1 MIFTLLSPS
10 RKVGRSTQS
19 TPKRD
24 GDITAQP
31 FHAAGPYRKDNKAHG
46 RLHPT
51 RLLIFGPC
59 SRDRAL
65 PQKMMAH
72 NVSRTVSVVFFL
84 VHRSAQTLNS

>member
-1 MIFTLLSPS
+1 MDVYILLVSS
-10 RKVGRSTQS
+10 YLALAR
-19 TPKRD
+19 
-24 GDITAQP
+24 
-31 FHAAGPYRKDNKAHG
+31 
-46 RLHPT
+46 
-51 RLLIFGPC
+51 